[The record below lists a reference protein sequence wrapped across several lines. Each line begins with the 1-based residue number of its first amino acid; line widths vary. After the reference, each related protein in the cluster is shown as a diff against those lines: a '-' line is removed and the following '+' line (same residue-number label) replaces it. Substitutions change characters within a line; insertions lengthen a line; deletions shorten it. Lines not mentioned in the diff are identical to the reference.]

1 MSWVFLCTQFTP
13 LSHTASHS
21 TLKPHTHT
29 HAHTQHPTR
38 CTGAYRSVFLHSH
51 EVSHKRAPTHLLHS
65 HTDCAV
71 SAHSMPTA
79 LSKASN
85 RSNFQ
90 RPVCLPPPPTLTSQR
105 GRGTGQEA
113 AENQGEGW
121 AEEGRV
127 SSLVAVPLITVSQ
140 SSWGSLAPST
150 TRGRPRDNGIISGGR
165 GCPRQG
171 LRRPCLLPS
180 IHPSAPSARLRRP
193 GT

>member
-1 MSWVFLCTQFTP
+1 M
-13 LSHTASHS
+13 
-21 TLKPHTHT
+21 
-29 HAHTQHPTR
+29 
-38 CTGAYRSVFLHSH
+38 FLHSH
-51 EVSHKRAPTHLLHS
+51 EVSHKLAPTHLLHS
-65 HTDCAV
+65 HTGCAV

-85 RSNFQ
+85 PSNFQ
-90 RPVCLPPPPTLTSQR
+90 RPVCLPPLPTLTSQR